1 MNNIKKD
8 YDDVYNR
15 LSNIYN
21 EVNGY
26 EFYRYIFPN
35 NENQGELSNDYSR
48 PNAIY
53 LYRDEE
59 NSSSKRTLRRRIML
73 NDTWEDDYMSYVE
86 CNDLALCSG
95 LAYIKRTN
103 RLENATKMNALIFDL
118 DGVGDYELKNILLRI
133 GQKPEIIRTLP
144 IPTFIV
150 MSGGGL
156 HLYYVFEEP
165 IDLYPNIKLQ
175 LKSLK
180 HDLTFRMWEY
190 KSTSK
195 YENIQYQ
202 SINQGFRMVGSIN
215 DKYGTQIRAFRVGD
229 KVSLDYLNSYAK
241 EKNRVD
247 INRPFRPSKIT
258 KAEAKEK
265 FPEWYKRVV
274 VEKKRNQKK
283 WDIKGKVNGDDPYA
297 LYHWWLRQID
307 KIKGGHRYY
316 FLMCMVIYACKCDVP
331 KKKLKE
337 DMNIIYE
344 QLKLVEHENPLE
356 KKDIESALECWSR
369 EYYNFTIED
378 IEKLTNIHIERNK
391 RNGRKRVDHLKVM
404 NTMKSLKKQLGEEV
418 NEGRPKGSGTKQ
430 EIVKEWREANPDG
443 SKYRCIKETGLDKKT
458 VYKWWD

>member
-1 MNNIKKD
+1 MKD
-8 YDDVYNR
+8 YDDVYNI
-15 LSNIYN
+15 LSNMYE

-26 EFYRYIFPN
+26 DFYRFIFPD
-35 NENQGELSNDYSR
+35 NENEGELSYDYSR

-53 LYRDEE
+53 LYRDDE
-59 NSSSKRTLRRRIML
+59 NTSGKRKLRRRIML
-73 NDTWEDDYMSYVE
+73 NDTWEDDYMNYIE

-95 LAYIKRTN
+95 LSYLRRAN
-103 RLENATKMNALIFDL
+103 RLENASKMNALVFDL
-118 DGVGDYELKNILLRI
+118 DGVGEYELKNVLLRI
-133 GQKPEIIRTLP
+133 GMAADLIRTLP

-215 DKYGTQIRAFRVGD
+215 DKYGTQVRAFRVGE
-229 KVSLDYLNSYAK
+229 KVSLEYLNAYAR

-258 KAEAKEK
+258 KEEAKEK
-265 FPEWYKRVV
+265 YPEWYQRVV
-274 VEKKRNQKK
+274 VEKRRNQKK
-283 WDIKGKVNGDDPYA
+283 WDISGKVNGSDPYA

-337 DMNIIYE
+337 DMNIVFE
-344 QLKLVEHENPLE
+344 KLKLVEHENPLE
-356 KKDIESALECWSR
+356 KSDIESALECWSR

-378 IEKLTNIHIERNK
+378 IEKLTDIHIERNK
-391 RNGRKRVDHLKVM
+391 RNGRTQREHIRLMNFIRDELNNNDKWNKVG
-404 NTMKSLKKQLGEEV
+404 NGRKPKKDIVAQWRSD
-418 NEGRPKGSGTKQ
+418 NPNGT
-430 EIVKEWREANPDG
+430 
-443 SKYRCIKETGLDKKT
+443 KYRCIKETGLDKKT
-458 VYKWWD
+458 VYKWWNDV